1 MIKKDGKKN
10 PEKIKTGRKKTCRF
24 VQPKK
29 LSDGTIPDENRGT
42 IPQILMFLLAQRKK
56 TRTKIK
62 YKTVTVKDGT
72 SYSGLIKQKDTE
84 TIITTDLGEKI
95 IIDTDT
101 IDSIKDTYTEFEK
114 NILNG
119 LQLAYK
125 VTANSI
131 YGSIGGKVSPIR
143 CIDIAAST
151 TKIGQ
156 MMLQLAGKK
165 VKEFRPE
172 TEIVYGDTDSI
183 FVNFHPKDNNGQ
195 PLLKKEGL
203 QKTIDIGIE
212 FENYIQPFFITTN
225 FRIRRY

>member
-1 MIKKDGKKN
+1 
-10 PEKIKTGRKKTCRF
+10 
-24 VQPKK
+24 
-29 LSDGTIPDENRGT
+29 
-42 IPQILMFLLAQRKK
+42 
-56 TRTKIK
+56 
-62 YKTVTVKDGT
+62 
-72 SYSGLIKQKDTE
+72 KQKDTE

-212 FENYIQPFFITTN
+212 FENYIQPFLKYPHRLEYEKTFSQFILFGKKRYLGLKSEFDPTVAKMTAMG
-225 FRIRRY
+225 IVLKRRDNAKILKAVYDGVVQKFMAGEGPYS